1 MRFTLSLISLI
12 SFALI
17 LAGCTNKQIITQ
29 TKIEYV
35 KIPNQLLEV
44 EQIKRPIIKT
54 ENDII
59 NAYLDLFKNY
69 LLLVDKINAIKEL
82 NQGEAIDQESTNK
95 NNQDSK

>member
-1 MRFTLSLISLI
+1 MKFIIIFSL
-12 SFALI
+12 ALI

-29 TKIEYV
+29 TQVEYV

-44 EQIKRPIIKT
+44 EQIQRPAIKS

-69 LLLVDKINAIKEL
+69 LLLMDKINKIKEL
-82 NQGEAIDQESTNK
+82 NQGKVIE
-95 NNQDSK
+95 

>member
-1 MRFTLSLISLI
+1 MRFILSLISL
-12 SFALI
+12 ALI

-29 TKIEYV
+29 TKIEYI
-35 KIPNQLLEV
+35 KIPSQLLEV

-69 LLLVDKINAIKEL
+69 LLLIDKINAIKEL
-82 NQGEAIDQESTNK
+82 NK
-95 NNQDSK
+95 

>member
-1 MRFTLSLISLI
+1 MRFTLILISL
-12 SFALI
+12 ALI

-29 TKIEYV
+29 TQVEYV

-44 EQIKRPIIKT
+44 EQIKRPIAKT

-59 NAYLDLFKNY
+59 TAYLDLFKNY
-69 LLLVDKINAIKEL
+69 LLLIDKINAIKAL
-82 NQGEAIDQESTNK
+82 NQGEAIDQGSTNK

>member
-1 MRFTLSLISLI
+1 MRFTLALI

-29 TKIEYV
+29 TQVEYI
-35 KIPNQLLEV
+35 KIPHQLLEV

-69 LLLVDKINAIKEL
+69 LLLVDKINAIREL
-82 NQGEAIDQESTNK
+82 NQGEAIDQGSTNK
-95 NNQDSK
+95 NNQNSK

>member
-1 MRFTLSLISLI
+1 MRFTLALI

-29 TKIEYV
+29 TQIGYV

-44 EQIKRPIIKT
+44 EQIKRPIVKT

-69 LLLVDKINAIKEL
+69 LLLIDKINAIKAL
-82 NQGEAIDQESTNK
+82 NQGEAIDQGSTNK

>member
-1 MRFTLSLISLI
+1 MRFILSLISL
-12 SFALI
+12 ALI

-54 ENDII
+54 EADII
-59 NAYLDLFKNY
+59 NAYLDLFKEY
-69 LLLVDKINAIKEL
+69 LLLIDKINAIKEL
-82 NQGEAIDQESTNK
+82 NQEKANEQGNANK
-95 NNQDSK
+95 NNQNSK

>member
-1 MRFTLSLISLI
+1 M
-12 SFALI
+12 
-17 LAGCTNKQIITQ
+17 AGCSNKQIITQ
-29 TKIEYV
+29 TQIEYV
-35 KIPNQLLEV
+35 KIPHQLLEV

-82 NQGEAIDQESTNK
+82 NKGENIDQGSTNK
-95 NNQDSK
+95 NNQNSK

>member
-1 MRFTLSLISLI
+1 MRFTLILISL
-12 SFALI
+12 AI
-17 LAGCTNKQIITQ
+17 LMAGCTNKQIITQ
-29 TKIEYV
+29 TQVEYV
-35 KIPNQLLEV
+35 KIPQQLLEV

-82 NQGEAIDQESTNK
+82 NKGETIDQRSTNK
-95 NNQDSK
+95 NNQDSQ

>member
-1 MRFTLSLISLI
+1 MRFTLILISL
-12 SFALI
+12 AI
-17 LAGCTNKQIITQ
+17 LMAGCTNKQIITQ
-29 TKIEYV
+29 TQVEYI

-59 NAYLDLFKNY
+59 TAYLDLFKNY

-82 NQGEAIDQESTNK
+82 NQGEAIDQGSTNK
-95 NNQDSK
+95 NNQNSK

>member
-1 MRFTLSLISLI
+1 MRFTLALI

-29 TKIEYV
+29 TQIEYI
-35 KIPNQLLEV
+35 KIPHQLLEV

-69 LLLVDKINAIKEL
+69 LLLVDKINAIREL
-82 NQGEAIDQESTNK
+82 NQGEAIDQGSTNK
-95 NNQDSK
+95 NNQNSK

>member
-1 MRFTLSLISLI
+1 MKFILSLIS
-12 SFALI
+12 FVLI

-29 TKIEYV
+29 TQIEYI

-44 EQIKRPIIKT
+44 EQIKRPTIKT
-54 ENDII
+54 ESDII

-69 LLLVDKINAIKEL
+69 LFLIDKINAIKEL
-82 NQGEAIDQESTNK
+82 NKGETIEQGNANK

>member
-1 MRFTLSLISLI
+1 MKFTLSLISL
-12 SFALI
+12 ALI

-29 TKIEYV
+29 TQIEYV
-35 KIPNQLLEV
+35 KIPQQLLEV

-59 NAYLDLFKNY
+59 NAYLDLFKEY
-69 LLLVDKINAIKEL
+69 LLLIDKINAIREL
-82 NQGEAIDQESTNK
+82 NKGENIDQGSTNK